1 MKVILMLRGISAEPS
16 HRFRWC
22 SCQLEILRKLNTE
35 STIRKALG
43 ELPKTIEETYERI
56 LCSIPTDSRPIAH
69 KAFQWL
75 LIKSKIERLETLA
88 QAIYWK
94 MIEILMENRY
104 IEGWQSA

>member
-1 MKVILMLRGISAEPS
+1 
-16 HRFRWC
+16 
-22 SCQLEILRKLNTE
+22 
-35 STIRKALG
+35 LG